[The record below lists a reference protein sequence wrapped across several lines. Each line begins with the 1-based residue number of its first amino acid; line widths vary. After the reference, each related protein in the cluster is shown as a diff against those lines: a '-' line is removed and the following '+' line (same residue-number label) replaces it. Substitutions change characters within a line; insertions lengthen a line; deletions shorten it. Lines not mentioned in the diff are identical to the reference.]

1 MLPPAAIGHVPNT
14 PTEIDLKVSNSQ
26 ESHLRKDIQGMRAL
40 AVFIVVVYHADFSF
54 IPGGFIGVDI
64 FFVLSGFL
72 ITGAL
77 LREIERN
84 GRVSLG
90 NFWARRV
97 RRLLPASM
105 VVLAVTLIV
114 SMRVLP
120 LLQRASVSAD
130 VMWAS
135 LFSANWRF
143 AIQQTDYLAA
153 DRVDSPVLHYWSLGV
168 EEQFYVFWPVLMVC
182 ICLLSRKVTRI
193 LSATCSADVQMKY
206 NPRNVFNISLTLAF
220 SILVVSSF
228 FVCLSL
234 STSNQPF
241 AYFGTFT
248 RAWQLG
254 VGGLLAIWA
263 YLLKNL
269 SRRTQSFIGALGI
282 MSICYSMLLI
292 HESEVGTMPYPGWQA
307 LAPTFGALALIAA
320 GCADRVTHLQ
330 KFLALQPMQFLGGI
344 SYSWYLVHW
353 PVLVLGHVIL
363 GQNSGPI
370 NLILILISL
379 VLAWILSVLIENP
392 LRFST
397 LLTVSTRRTIGLGAL
412 SLVLIIVLGVSSIW
426 QTNSVYASTALVKN
440 ASGQFMKLKPTPAD
454 AAKDFFSL
462 TKIGCSLGL
471 SESVANECI
480 FGQLNASRS
489 VIILGDS
496 HASAI
501 FPVVESAAKKGNW
514 KVNVWSK
521 SACPI
526 ANVSKWDAARKKI
539 FTECDEFRGLVIKQT
554 IKRNPNLVILVSAFN
569 PKTIL
574 INRNNGEPIIQSK
587 MRSHMVLGLR
597 QTIRELT
604 NAGLKVVVLH
614 EPPFAP
620 FDPPECLIEKKNVA
634 ECTFDAPQQS
644 PELQAAKNLSNVRV
658 LDLYSAICPADRCSP
673 VKKNVVVYRDR
684 THMTKTYVMTLEPRF
699 IQLLKQH
706 E

>member
-1 MLPPAAIGHVPNT
+1 M
-14 PTEIDLKVSNSQ
+14 
-26 ESHLRKDIQGMRAL
+26 
-40 AVFIVVVYHADFSF
+40 
-54 IPGGFIGVDI
+54 
-64 FFVLSGFL
+64 
-72 ITGAL
+72 
-77 LREIERN
+77 
-84 GRVSLG
+84 
-90 NFWARRV
+90 
-97 RRLLPASM
+97 
-105 VVLAVTLIV
+105 
-114 SMRVLP
+114 
-120 LLQRASVSAD
+120 
-130 VMWAS
+130 
-135 LFSANWRF
+135 
-143 AIQQTDYLAA
+143 
-153 DRVDSPVLHYWSLGV
+153 
-168 EEQFYVFWPVLMVC
+168 
-182 ICLLSRKVTRI
+182 
-193 LSATCSADVQMKY
+193 
-206 NPRNVFNISLTLAF
+206 
-220 SILVVSSF
+220 
-228 FVCLSL
+228 
-234 STSNQPF
+234 
-241 AYFGTFT
+241 
-248 RAWQLG
+248 
-254 VGGLLAIWA
+254 
-263 YLLKNL
+263 
-269 SRRTQSFIGALGI
+269 

-307 LAPTFGALALIAA
+307 LAPTFGALAVIAV

-363 GQNSGPI
+363 GQNSGSI

-379 VLAWILSVLIENP
+379 VLAWMLSVLIENP

-440 ASGQFMKLKPTPAD
+440 ASGQFMKLKPIPAD

-501 FPVVESAAKKGNW
+501 FPVVESAAKKRNW

-597 QTIRELT
+597 QTIREFT
-604 NAGLKVVVLH
+604 NVGLKVVVLH

-699 IQLLKQH
+699 IQLLNQH